1 MPRTHVP
8 LYPPLEDLVL
18 VQFNTDDHID
28 GSAAA
33 EAEIVER
40 VSHILS
46 HFEKHLTRVEI
57 HLTDENSGAKGG
69 ATDIRCTLE
78 ARITGMDPVA
88 VTHDA
93 GHPNQAADGAA
104 RKMRSALD
112 TALGKAGRR

>member
-1 MPRTHVP
+1 M
-8 LYPPLEDLVL
+8 L
-18 VQFNTDDHID
+18 VQFNTDDHVD
-28 GSAAA
+28 GSSEV

-40 VSHILS
+40 VSHILA
-46 HFEKHLTRVEI
+46 HFEDHLTRLEI

-78 ARITGMDPVA
+78 ARIKSRAPVV